1 LELATA
7 HGGAYEL
14 GLPEGDAHGVAVE
27 PFPDP

>member
-7 HGGAYEL
+7 FGGAYEL
-14 GLPEGDAHGVAVE
+14 GLRPGGHDLAVE

>member
-7 HGGAYEL
+7 FGGAYEL
-14 GLPEGDAHGVAVE
+14 GLRERDHGLAVE